1 MEMAFASMV
10 SGGLSSAFGAGATAA
25 GATALQ
31 GGSTALSILSQVTAG
46 RMARNQGNS
55 SAQMSYYAA
64 DFAREEGRIA
74 SRQAE
79 IDARQETIAGRAEA
93 ARLEEELV
101 QTLSGQRVAFAASG
115 GDPFSGTAARVAEQT
130 TRRGEEDI
138 KMQRSNTEIA
148 RLQAL
153 IRGSTAQRN
162 ASMEAMSLEAE
173 GNNASARG
181 SNALFGS
188 IIGAGEKW
196 LGYKAS
202 VANRK

>member
-1 MEMAFASMV
+1 MEAAFASMV
-10 SGGLSSAFGAGATAA
+10 AGGLSSAFGAGATAA

-46 RMARNQGNS
+46 RLTRNQANS

-93 ARLEEELV
+93 ARLQEELV
-101 QTLSGQRVAFAASG
+101 QTLGGQRVAFAASG
-115 GDPFSGTAARVAEQT
+115 SDPFSGTAARVADQT

-153 IRGSTAQRN
+153 IRGSTAQRS
-162 ASMEAMSLEAE
+162 AGMEAMTLEAE
-173 GNNASARG
+173 GKNASAKG
-181 SNALFGS
+181 SNALIGS
-188 IIGAGEKW
+188 LIGAGEKW
-196 LGYKAS
+196 LNYKAS